1 MQIPTEGRKYGGG
14 VMKCSPQGLDPD
26 PTTVLTP
33 PRPHLKGKR
42 EVANIGREKAKLR
55 SCSEVQ
61 S

>member
-1 MQIPTEGRKYGGG
+1 
-14 VMKCSPQGLDPD
+14 MKCLPQRLDPD

-42 EVANIGREKAKLR
+42 EVANTGREEAKLR

-61 S
+61 SRLLFCC